1 MQQVKKTHKLFLK
14 LISLL
19 IKSFILNQFMQV
31 FSFYI
36 IYGRVFQHWWRK
48 ILVDFQ
54 ITQSTSNPVNQS
66 ISRSFS
72 IVCKSDK

>member
-36 IYGRVFQHWWRK
+36 IYG
-48 ILVDFQ
+48 
-54 ITQSTSNPVNQS
+54 S
-66 ISRSFS
+66 ISTLVEKDSCGFS
-72 IVCKSDK
+72 DYAIHQQSC